1 MQMSDLRSRLHRR
14 WLAPSL
20 ATAIASIALVAGLA
34 FHRWTSLAAAREVA
48 QQATLRS
55 ALDDRGD
62 GTAVACASE
71 VDYAWALPAA
81 VSMDKLAQSLQDSAH
96 AFGATLNSVSGE
108 PRPATPRGLA
118 TLGINISLRGSYPA
132 LKSTLAEGL
141 SRFPTAT
148 LQQLHFKR
156 SATGQLGVED
166 ASVQV
171 GFALRPAVAGASPCR
186 LAPPDRDSLGSTW

>member
-1 MQMSDLRSRLHRR
+1 MQTSDLRSRWHRR

-20 ATAIASIALVAGLA
+20 APVIAAIALVAGLA
-34 FHRWTSLAAAREVA
+34 LHHWTSLAAAREVA
-48 QQATLRS
+48 QQAALRS
-55 ALDDRGD
+55 ALDDHGD
-62 GTAVACASE
+62 GTVVACAPE
-71 VDYAWALPAA
+71 VDYVWALPEA

-108 PRPATPRGLA
+108 PRPATPRVMA

-132 LKSTLAEGL
+132 LKSTLTEGL

-171 GFALRPAVAGASPCR
+171 GFALRPEVARAPPCR